1 MTYEVDDY
9 TVYDHDITV
18 YGYCDEGKFKTELSA
33 KQFLQHIAEGR
44 GLFYDPQSAL
54 ICLNTS
60 EKDRTATICNMRD
73 LIKHG
78 TVFRTIINFTMDEE
92 VQNAINMFS
101 DELDI
106 YVVEE
111 HPPLSLEQEA
121 RRDYLDS
128 VL

>member
-1 MTYEVDDY
+1 MIYEVTDY
-9 TVYDHDITV
+9 TIYDHDITV
-18 YGYCDEGKFKTELSA
+18 YGYCDEGKFKTELTA
-33 KQFLQHIAEGR
+33 KQFIQHIAEGR
-44 GLFYDPQSAL
+44 GLYYDPQSAL
-54 ICLNTS
+54 IVLNTNDS
-60 EKDRTATICNMRD
+60 DQTATICNMRD

-78 TVFRTIINFTMDEE
+78 THFRTIINFTMDEE

-111 HPPLSLEQEA
+111 YPPLSLEDEA

-128 VL
+128 LL